1 MSLDRL
7 QILAK
12 KDFMPRQEVLIPEW
26 EGSVWVRSLT
36 VGERDSIDSDFNAA
50 RTKGKTPDNLR
61 ARMLIKG
68 CCNAD
73 GVALFSDADISDVN
87 KLPATILEKIFDAIL
102 KINKI
107 GAGAIEESEKN

>member
-1 MSLDRL
+1 MALDRL
-7 QILAK
+7 QILSK
-12 KDFMPRQEVLIPEW
+12 KENLPRLEVLIPEW

-36 VGERDSIDSDFNAA
+36 VGERDSIDADFNAA
-50 RTKGKTPDNLR
+50 RRTGKTPDNLR
-61 ARMLIKG
+61 ARMLIRG

-73 GVALFSDADISDVN
+73 GSALFSESDIGDVN

-107 GAGAIEESEKN
+107 GSGAVEDAEKN